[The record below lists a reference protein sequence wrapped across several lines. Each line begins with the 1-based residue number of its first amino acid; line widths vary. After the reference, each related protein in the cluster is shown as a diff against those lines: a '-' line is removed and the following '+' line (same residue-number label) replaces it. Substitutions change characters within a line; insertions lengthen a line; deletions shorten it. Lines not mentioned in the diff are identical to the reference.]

1 MKEKDLLDA
10 NSNCE
15 LFDVCFSHIL
25 EDPHDQIYNQAMDLI
40 KSCADEK
47 GIEFDGYFSQRWKD
61 SAHTIVSFDEEYFD
75 NPDRIELYVHLSA
88 MIDEQI
94 FGFLNEVYDFF
105 EQKPITR
112 QIIQDKVHYLTKIK
126 GVTF

>member
-47 GIEFDGYFSQRWKD
+47 GIEFDGYFNQRWVE
-61 SAHTIVSFDEEYFD
+61 SADTVVNFDEEYFD
-75 NPDRIELYVHLSA
+75 DPDRTELYVNLSA
-88 MIDEQI
+88 LVDKQI
-94 FGFLNEVYDFF
+94 FGFLNKVYYFF
-105 EQKPITR
+105 EKKPITKE
-112 QIIQDKVHYLTKIK
+112 IIQDKVHYLTNIK
-126 GVTF
+126 GVKF